1 MKPDWPALLPAG
13 MHGMDL
19 AALEALVLAGPCNT
33 NERVELYARLQVFLT
48 QIETTGASGEAWI
61 DGSFLTRKPNP
72 SDIDVALFFDEGGL
86 ARVDEASGL
95 LLDTLMDRP
104 TARERY
110 GLDVFAEI
118 SGDFHRAAYWRGI
131 FGFCHD
137 CTTAKGI
144 AVLQFNR

>member
-19 AALEALVLAGPCNT
+19 DALEALVLAEPCNT
-33 NERVELYARLQVFLT
+33 SERLELYARLRVFLA
-48 QIETTGASGEAWI
+48 QIETTGASGEVWI
-61 DGSFLTRKPNP
+61 DGSFLTHKPDP
-72 SDIDVALFFDEGGL
+72 SDIDLALFFDESGL
-86 ARVDEASGL
+86 ARMDEAAGL
-95 LLDTLMDRP
+95 LLGTLMDRP

-110 GLDVFAEI
+110 GLDVFTELAGE
-118 SGDFHRAAYWRGI
+118 FNRAAYWRGV

-137 CTTAKGI
+137 RTTAKGI